1 MTFEIPNLAAVGPE
15 ILILG
20 GASAILLVDAF
31 KSNDKE
37 ESTLTYWLSLIVLL
51 LASGVSFFN
60 LGENIGPAWNGHFF
74 KDTTIDLLKLLIY
87 LAAFIS
93 FIYSR
98 DYSQRRGLY
107 RGEFFIL
114 GLFAVLGMSVMISA
128 GSFIT
133 IFMGLELL
141 SLPLCTM
148 VALDYRSSVAYEA
161 SMRYF
166 VRGAIASGILL
177 YGMSLLYGA
186 TGSLNLIQVSEVIQ
200 RLVAESLVTESM
212 NQSQILMILGTIFV
226 VVGLPLKFSAL
237 PLYILFFSFCQSG
250 KTVIAPS
257 QFVFKIPGKGTLCHE
272 NSNCF

>member
-1 MTFEIPNLAAVGPE
+1 
-15 ILILG
+15 
-20 GASAILLVDAF
+20 
-31 KSNDKE
+31 
-37 ESTLTYWLSLIVLL
+37 
-51 LASGVSFFN
+51 
-60 LGENIGPAWNGHFF
+60 
-74 KDTTIDLLKLLIY
+74 
-87 LAAFIS
+87 
-93 FIYSR
+93 
-98 DYSQRRGLY
+98 
-107 RGEFFIL
+107 
-114 GLFAVLGMSVMISA
+114 MISA